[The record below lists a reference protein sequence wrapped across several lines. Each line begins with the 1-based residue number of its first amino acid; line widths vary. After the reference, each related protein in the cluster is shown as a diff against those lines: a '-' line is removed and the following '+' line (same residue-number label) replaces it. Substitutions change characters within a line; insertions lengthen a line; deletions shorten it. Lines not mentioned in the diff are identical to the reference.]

1 MLEGQN
7 KAEEIRRARLKE
19 MAAMKAAR
27 QAALEEEDR
36 QEQMAR
42 VEIKRNVSPG
52 LEAAKN
58 VHFNRNLI
66 NESDSN
72 IEQIRLERLRELE
85 VFRTIQS
92 SGTIKDRYRPA
103 EKIEKDQPRSQVFA
117 KAPKS
122 RAKSDNWMVNSNR
135 DKMEEARLARER
147 EIEMM
152 MVARSQAIEEEEEE
166 RAMLENE
173 RRLEA
178 SRKAHEMSALVAD
191 LQRMRNT
198 TARDA
203 EEEAQMTRYQEEM
216 LSRVMELHE
225 IARGGIVGN

>member
-1 MLEGQN
+1 MG
-7 KAEEIRRARLKE
+7 
-19 MAAMKAAR
+19 
-27 QAALEEEDR
+27 
-36 QEQMAR
+36 
-42 VEIKRNVSPG
+42 
-52 LEAAKN
+52 
-58 VHFNRNLI
+58 
-66 NESDSN
+66 
-72 IEQIRLERLRELE
+72 
-85 VFRTIQS
+85 

-135 DKMEEARLARER
+135 DK
-147 EIEMM
+147 
-152 MVARSQAIEEEEEE
+152 VEEE
-166 RAMLENE
+166 RALLENE